1 MVDAVDSDDVRPVER
16 VFIGDPL
23 VSEAIFRLAKAS
35 REGRPL
41 QEELRVPAPNGG
53 AARWLRFRVRPLQ
66 ENSTYARWTAWNIT
80 DVSAQLN
87 GKTVMTAQWGPA
99 VSKNPFLQFTVK
111 GAKAGD
117 KITINWVD
125 NHGDK
130 RTDEATVS

>member
-1 MVDAVDSDDVRPVER
+1 MADPMRIRAQAQAGNAVVRVLMAHEMETGQRKDANGKT
-16 VFIGDPL
+16 I
-23 VSEAIFRLAKAS
+23 
-35 REGRPL
+35 
-41 QEELRVPAPNGG
+41 PA
-53 AARWLRFRVRPLQ
+53 WH
-66 ENSTYARWTAWNIT
+66 IT

-117 KITINWVD
+117 KITINWVY